1 MNSYCAAVLV
11 PELDGKLN
19 KKPKTT
25 TMMCYKDRWWC
36 PFHETCTHSGKCDRP
51 LTDQVRSDAAAHGL
65 LIQEVVNK
73 PKCHS
78 DFIVKDMCLR
88 VLGTSLAKK

>member
-1 MNSYCAAVLV
+1 
-11 PELDGKLN
+11 
-19 KKPKTT
+19 
-25 TMMCYKDRWWC
+25 MMCYKDRWWC
-36 PFHETCTHSGKCDRP
+36 PFHETCTHSEKCDRP

-65 LIQEVVNK
+65 LIQEVVDK